1 MIRKLSLLVLATA
14 LIVSACGRQ
23 VTPDRA
29 GVGPGGLSSGFIQFK
44 FRTAAPLDFA
54 HVTYSVVLNTSGT
67 GVTPYAPNGNI
78 GRNYLDY
85 SFRIDVGGAGVNGT
99 VAPTLWQYVTTVVGG
114 QTGPVDVR
122 PVTGFFP
129 SQLILNPNSNGQGTE
144 FTLTIDRRIFNGIQ
158 TSSPS
163 ASPSATPTASA
174 TPTPSPTPT
183 PTPAG
188 ATPSPTPVSSPTLAP
203 TIPPNFSN
211 VWYWNYFTS
220 AGSTTL
226 DAFSLIGAGAQDQQ
240 FSVPFDVTTSFEL
253 TRDASALPSITPAS
267 AQITGADI
275 TNAP

>member
-54 HVTYSVVLNTSGT
+54 NVTYSIALNTSGT
-67 GVTPYAPNGNI
+67 GGTPYATNGNI
-78 GRNYLDY
+78 NRNYLGY
-85 SFRIDVGGAGVNGT
+85 SFRIDVANTGPGNTLA
-99 VAPTLWQYVTTVVGG
+99 ATLWQYVTTVTGGG
-114 QTGPVDVR
+114 QTGPIDVR
-122 PVTGFFP
+122 QVTGFFP

-144 FTLTIDRRIFNGIQ
+144 FSLTIDRRIFNGIQ

-163 ASPSATPTASA
+163 ASPSIS
-174 TPTPSPTPT
+174 PSPTPSAT

-188 ATPSPTPVSSPTLAP
+188 ATPSPTPSSSPTLAP

-211 VWYWNYFTS
+211 TWYWNYFTS
-220 AGSTTL
+220 VGNTTV

-240 FSVPFDVTTSFEL
+240 FVDVLNVNAAFE
-253 TRDASALPSITPAS
+253 DKQSASALPGITPAS
-267 AQITGADI
+267 AQIAGADI
-275 TNAP
+275 INAP

>member
-29 GVGPGGLSSGFIQFK
+29 GVGPGGLSPGFIQFK

-54 HVTYSVVLNTSGT
+54 NVTYSVVLNTSGT
-67 GVTPYAPNGNI
+67 GVTPYAPNGNV

-85 SFRIDVGGAGVNGT
+85 SFRIDVGGAGPNGT
-99 VAPTLWQYVTTVVGG
+99 VAATLWQYVTTVVGG

-144 FTLTIDRRIFNGIQ
+144 FTLTVDRRIFNGIQ

-220 AGSTTL
+220 AGNTTL

-253 TRDASALPSITPAS
+253 TRNASALPSITPAS